1 MAAFV
6 GWMHNTVLISF
17 PDQQMMQSVAQAVT
31 VRRLATALAV
41 ASMAWAGAAAQAA
54 PLKVDPGKSLVSVTF
69 QQMGVGVDASFRKFM
84 AQVDYDAAKPEKS
97 SASVEIDIPSFDL
110 GDADYNKEVLKK
122 EWFNAAQ
129 FPKASF
135 VSSAI
140 RASGSGK
147 LDVSG
152 KLTIKGKTAD
162 VTFPVSIRKLGA
174 LTQLEGKLPI
184 KRLAFNIGDGE
195 WKDTSIVADEVTI
208 TFRIVGQ

>member
-1 MAAFV
+1 MKHAVAIRKRAA
-6 GWMHNTVLISF
+6 
-17 PDQQMMQSVAQAVT
+17 
-31 VRRLATALAV
+31 ALAA
-41 ASMAWAGAAAQAA
+41 ASMMVAGSAAMAA
-54 PLKVDPGKSLVSVTF
+54 PLKVDPAKSAVSATF
-69 QQMGVGVDASFRKFM
+69 RQMGVGVDASFRKFS

-97 SASVEIDIPSFDL
+97 KASVDIDIPSFDL

-135 VSSAI
+135 VSSTI
-140 RASGSGK
+140 RATGPGK

-162 VTFPVSIRKLGA
+162 VTFPVTVKKEGSATL
-174 LTQLEGKLPI
+174 LEGSLPI
-184 KRLAFNIGDGE
+184 KRLAFNIGEGE

-208 TFRIVGQ
+208 RFKVVGQ

>member
-1 MAAFV
+1 MK
-6 GWMHNTVLISF
+6 
-17 PDQQMMQSVAQAVT
+17 QSVAQAVAAN
-31 VRRLATALAV
+31 RLAAALAA
-41 ASMAWAGAAAQAA
+41 ASMMVAGTMALAA
-54 PLKVDPGKSLVSVTF
+54 PLKVDPAKSAVSATF
-69 QQMGVGVDASFRKFM
+69 QQMGVGVDASFRKFN

-97 SASVEIDIPSFDL
+97 KATVEIDISSFDL

-140 RASGSGK
+140 RASAPGK
-147 LDVSG
+147 LDVTG

-162 VTFPVSIRKLGA
+162 VAFPVTVKKTGST
-174 LTQLEGKLPI
+174 TQLEGKLPI

-208 TFRIVGQ
+208 TFRVVGQ